1 MKEGNIVL
9 AALPQADGKI
19 KNRPVLLLCSLP
31 RYQDWLTC
39 GISTQLH
46 HLVAGFYEVVNTEDA
61 DFAASGLDAKS
72 LVRLGFLSLLPRRD
86 VIGSIGSIS
95 AERHQKLLNNL
106 GNYLI
111 DSQTNH

>member
-1 MKEGNIVL
+1 MKAGNIVL

-39 GISTQLH
+39 GISTKLNQ
-46 HLVAGFYEVVNTEDA
+46 LVANFDEIVDIEDV
-61 DFAASGLDAKS
+61 DFLASGLDSKS
-72 LVRLGFLSLLPRRD
+72 LIRLGFLSLLPSRD

-111 DSQTNH
+111 DSQPNH